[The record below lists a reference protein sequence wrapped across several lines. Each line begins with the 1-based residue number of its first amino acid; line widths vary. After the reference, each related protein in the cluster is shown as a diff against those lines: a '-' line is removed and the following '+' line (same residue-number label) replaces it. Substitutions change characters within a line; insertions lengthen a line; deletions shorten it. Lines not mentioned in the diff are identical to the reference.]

1 MDIILQNQYS
11 EKVDVSTYKGK
22 KVLFFYPKA
31 NTSGWTSETKEFGE
45 FYNEFKGLGV
55 EIFGISRDSVEKQL
69 KFATKLGTPFS
80 LLSDVDGEVC
90 EKLGVWQEKKTFGKV
105 YMGIVRTTFLFDE
118 CNKII

>member
-1 MDIILQNQYS
+1 M
-11 EKVDVSTYKGK
+11 
-22 KVLFFYPKA
+22 
-31 NTSGWTSETKEFGE
+31 
-45 FYNEFKGLGV
+45 GV

-118 CNKII
+118 CNKIIKKWEKVKVKGHVKEVLEAIKE